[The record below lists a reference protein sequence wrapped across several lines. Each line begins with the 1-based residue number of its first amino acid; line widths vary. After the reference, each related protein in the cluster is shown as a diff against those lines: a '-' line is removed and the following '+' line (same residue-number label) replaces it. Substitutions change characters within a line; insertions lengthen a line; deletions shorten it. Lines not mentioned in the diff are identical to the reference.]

1 MGSFNIRLV
10 FLVAAM
16 AALAAC
22 VSVQATETAPRAPVR
37 ESIVP
42 APARRAYDELHFSPA
57 MRAGDYV
64 FLSGVVAGLP
74 EAQRGDAVAVEA
86 AYERAFRLVGLV
98 LAEAD
103 AEWSDV
109 VEITTYHT
117 DLPTQFGAFSRVK
130 DRHVP
135 EPYPAWTALD
145 VDRLLPDD
153 GMVEIR
159 VIAYAP
165 RD

>member
-1 MGSFNIRLV
+1 MRFV
-10 FLVAAM
+10 FLAAA
-16 AALAAC
+16 AALAGC
-22 VSVQATETAPRAPVR
+22 VAVDVTETGRPSVR

-42 APARRAYDELHFSPA
+42 AQAQRAYDELHFSPA

-74 EAQRGDAVAVEA
+74 ESQRGDPAAVDA
-86 AYERAFRLVGLV
+86 AYERAFRIVGMV
-98 LAEAD
+98 LGEAG

-117 DLPTQFGAFSRVK
+117 DLPAQFEAFSRVK
-130 DRHVP
+130 DRYVP
-135 EPYPAWTALD
+135 EPYPAWTAID

-165 RD
+165 RDGD